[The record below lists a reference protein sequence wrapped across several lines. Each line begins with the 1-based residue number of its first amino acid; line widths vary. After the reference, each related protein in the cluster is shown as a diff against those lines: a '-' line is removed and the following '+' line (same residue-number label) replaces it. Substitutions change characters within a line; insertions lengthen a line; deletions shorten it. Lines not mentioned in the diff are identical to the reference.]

1 MVGWGLDGWMGTGFW
16 INKLDVVTSI
26 AVFLPATKRRELLL
40 VFPNRRGRESAA
52 RSVIIE
58 NIHKSREDKGSPWM
72 FVFRGSIWGLRLYS
86 GFADIRL

>member
-1 MVGWGLDGWMGTGFW
+1 MGTGFW

-52 RSVIIE
+52 RAGIIRSLSTGQAM
-58 NIHKSREDKGSPWM
+58 N
-72 FVFRGSIWGLRLYS
+72 RLFIYK
-86 GFADIRL
+86 R